1 MESTRTNWH
10 DWMRDVKKID
20 PSDAKTISLIWEVIG
35 IAMYDAGQEA
45 SPTLSTA
52 TNRQLLQ
59 EVLLRCPHL
68 DLHRRNGGMDYLR
81 DCTESVVLGH
91 CFLGLIGPEGE

>member
-1 MESTRTNWH
+1 MESTEGAREAYLDYLRTN
-10 DWMRDVKKID
+10 
-20 PSDAKTISLIWEVIG
+20 PGKTMEKNK
-35 IAMYDAGQEA
+35 EA

-52 TNRQLLQ
+52 TNRELLQ

-68 DLHRRNGGMDYLR
+68 DLKRGKGGMDYLR

-91 CFLGLIGPEGE
+91 GFLGLIGPEGEV